1 MESNNCEAPNPGS
14 SQAKDSRMSPRTI
27 NPESNYEVIDLSSSP
42 PPGLRSDD
50 SECKDN
56 EDLPST
62 WLNPVSY
69 VTIL

>member
-1 MESNNCEAPNPGS
+1 
-14 SQAKDSRMSPRTI
+14 MSPRII
-27 NPESNYEVIDLSSSP
+27 NLESNYEVIDLSSSP
-42 PPGLRSDD
+42 PAGLRSDD

-69 VTIL
+69 VTII